1 MVILGYGGY
10 IPVYPLTDQVC
21 IQTDWHPYL
30 CFSFS
35 AYRFINYSIHLLTF
49 TIMDY
54 KSLPVYEKL
63 KRIQELNFCR
73 AERHNV
79 AVYLSALRHNDR
91 QVIDEYERF
100 GDSPRQLLMN
110 KREYERHLLFGF
122 TGIAFNEYGWLA
134 NPEFLERE
142 EIQFPHRN
150 GWAVSNYITLGM
162 GLNGKWTYGMR
173 YSYSTG
179 GHGYGLNVWGKLFD
193 NRKDC
198 LKAALDEM
206 MTGLDK
212 DSAKTDKYAI
222 IVLKQVKSLF
232 DEITGRKAIQLS
244 LSFF

>member
-1 MVILGYGGY
+1 ME
-10 IPVYPLTDQVC
+10 
-21 IQTDWHPYL
+21 
-30 CFSFS
+30 
-35 AYRFINYSIHLLTF
+35 
-49 TIMDY
+49 Y
-54 KSLPVYEKL
+54 KSLSAYEKL
-63 KRIQELNFCR
+63 KEIQEINFCR

-79 AVYLSALRHNDR
+79 AVYLNALRRNDR

-122 TGIAFNEYGWLA
+122 TKIAFNEYGWLA
-134 NPEFLERE
+134 NPDFLERE
-142 EIQFPHRN
+142 EIQFPHKD
-150 GWAVSNYITLGM
+150 GWAVSNHITLGK

-179 GHGYGLNVWGKLFD
+179 GAGYGLNVWGKLFD

-206 MTGLDK
+206 MAGLGK
-212 DSAKTDKYAI
+212 DCCKTDKYAI
-222 IVLKQVKSLF
+222 VVMKQLKNLF
-232 DEITGRKAIQLS
+232 DEITGRKAVQLS